1 MGRTGTSADNPG
13 WVVLHGWGIDFST
26 ESAATNI
33 IFPRY
38 LPAGRDIRILY
49 ERDHYTVTAST
60 HLIDRRIHPE
70 LAIASLVDKM
80 YEYRNS
86 RSRGAQDFDIQRWND
101 AKSQLAEARVRWPIW
116 HPKKRARTLRIEGEG
131 MRDSLAP

>member
-1 MGRTGTSADNPG
+1 M
-13 WVVLHGWGIDFST
+13 
-26 ESAATNI
+26 
-33 IFPRY
+33 
-38 LPAGRDIRILY
+38 Y

-60 HLIDRRIHPE
+60 HLIDRRIHPD

-116 HPKKRARTLRIEGEG
+116 KPRKRAKTIRISDNGSYG
-131 MRDSLAP
+131 DNFAPPWGALE